1 MQEVVRS
8 VKTQANYRDKRPD
21 VFFEALMS
29 LVQDKVPFVVSVL
42 GEQFGEVPDEFAKYK
57 EILADHIKHW
67 GYAESRDEYF
77 RVLGTATYCD
87 TLSQSWLSR
96 LGSADVVV
104 STTDHEFFG
113 VSIIEAIYSGCYP
126 ICPNRLVFPEY
137 LPEEHLYNTAP
148 QVSDSRTRYCA
159 VYY

>member
-1 MQEVVRS
+1 M
-8 VKTQANYRDKRPD
+8 
-21 VFFEALMS
+21 
-29 LVQDKVPFVVSVL
+29 
-42 GEQFGEVPDEFAKYK
+42 
-57 EILADHIKHW
+57 
-67 GYAESRDEYF
+67 
-77 RVLGTATYCD
+77 
-87 TLSQSWLSR
+87 
-96 LGSADVVV
+96 VV